1 MFKGLGALGDMA
13 GMMKKV
19 QDMQSRLENLQA
31 ELEAQRFSA
40 SAGNDHVT
48 ATVTGSGVLHAVK
61 IDHSVIDPDN
71 AEILE
76 DLICLATRN
85 AQAAASAEKARLMK
99 DITGGLPLPPGMN
112 LPF

>member
-1 MFKGLGALGDMA
+1 MMRNMA

-19 QDMQSRLENLQA
+19 QDMQARLETLQA
-31 ELEAQRFSA
+31 ELESQHFSA
-40 SAGNDHVT
+40 SAGNDYVT
-48 ATVTGSGVLHAVK
+48 ATVTGSGALHAIK
-61 IDHSVIDPDN
+61 IDPSVIDPDD
-71 AEILE
+71 AEMLE

-85 AQAAASAEKARLMK
+85 AQAVASAEKARLLK

>member
-1 MFKGLGALGDMA
+1 MMRNMA

-19 QDMQSRLENLQA
+19 QDMQARLENLQT
-31 ELEAQRFSA
+31 ELDAQHFSA
-40 SAGNDHVT
+40 SAGNDYVT
-48 ATVTGSGVLHAVK
+48 ATVTGSGALHAIK
-61 IDHSVIDPDN
+61 IDPRVIDPDDL
-71 AEILE
+71 EILE

-85 AQAAASAEKARLMK
+85 AQAAANAEKARLLK

>member
-1 MFKGLGALGDMA
+1 MMRNMT

-19 QDMQSRLENLQA
+19 QDMQIRLENLQT
-31 ELEAQRFSA
+31 ELDSKHFSA
-40 SAGNDHVT
+40 SAGNDYVT
-48 ATVTGSGVLHAVK
+48 ATVTGGGALQTIK
-61 IDHSVIDPDN
+61 IDPCVIDPDDP
-71 AEILE
+71 EMLE

-85 AQAAASAEKARLMK
+85 AQAAASAEKARLLK

>member
-1 MFKGLGALGDMA
+1 MMRNMA

-19 QDMQSRLENLQA
+19 QDMQARLENLQT
-31 ELEAQRFSA
+31 ELDAQHFSA
-40 SAGNDHVT
+40 SAGNDYVT
-48 ATVTGSGVLHAVK
+48 ATVTGSGALHAIK
-61 IDHSVIDPDN
+61 IDPRVIDPDDL
-71 AEILE
+71 EILE

-85 AQAAASAEKARLMK
+85 AQAAASVEKARLLK

>member
-1 MFKGLGALGDMA
+1 MMRNMA

-19 QDMQSRLENLQA
+19 QDMQARLENLQT
-31 ELEAQRFSA
+31 ELDAQHFSA
-40 SAGNDHVT
+40 SAGNDYVT
-48 ATVTGSGVLHAVK
+48 ATVTGSGALHAIK
-61 IDHSVIDPDN
+61 IDPHVIDPDDQ
-71 AEILE
+71 EMLE

-85 AQAAASAEKARLMK
+85 AQAAASAEKARLLK

>member
-1 MFKGLGALGDMA
+1 MRNMA

-19 QDMQSRLENLQA
+19 HDMQTRLENLQV
-31 ELEAQRFSA
+31 ELENQHFSA
-40 SAGNDHVT
+40 GAANDCITV
-48 ATVTGSGVLHAVK
+48 TVTGSGTLHAVK
-61 IDHSVIDPDN
+61 IDRSIIDPEDT
-71 AEILE
+71 EILE

-99 DITGGLPLPPGMN
+99 EVTGDLPLPPGMN

>member
-1 MFKGLGALGDMA
+1 
-13 GMMKKV
+13 
-19 QDMQSRLENLQA
+19 
-31 ELEAQRFSA
+31 
-40 SAGNDHVT
+40 
-48 ATVTGSGVLHAVK
+48 VTGSGVLHAVK